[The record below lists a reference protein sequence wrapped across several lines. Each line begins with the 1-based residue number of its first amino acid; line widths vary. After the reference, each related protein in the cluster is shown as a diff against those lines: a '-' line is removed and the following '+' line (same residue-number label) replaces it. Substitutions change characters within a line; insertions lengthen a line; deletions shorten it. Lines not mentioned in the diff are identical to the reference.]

1 MKKAL
6 VLGGGGTKGIYEC
19 GAVRALR
26 ELGKDDWDIITGTS
40 AGALN
45 GVLLVQGDFDAL
57 ENLYDNLKREQFVKG
72 YLPEHISLTGL
83 LKDRKQL
90 LPALSVY
97 LKNEG
102 VDISPFKELLGK
114 CYDPERFFAS
124 DIDFGCVAAVR
135 TSNTPVYVTKEMMRE
150 NGLDWLVASASAYPV
165 FPTQSIDSIEY
176 VDGGYADNCPIDFA
190 LRLGAEEVTAIETHS
205 KPLHSGYIG
214 RKGITIIHP
223 SDELYGMFDFDHDKM
238 QQAKKKGYL
247 DTMKAYGIY
256 AGLKY
261 AFKPFGLPAGY
272 AGWYRR
278 VMLLEAQSRAEGGR
292 WTSETPV
299 MDALVESSG
308 CRFLDYTQMFFASV
322 DVLMTIAGMEEEK
335 VWGWEEASRELRE
348 YFAGASIETTGAF
361 DKVRPLIGKTERV
374 THFLKE
380 LRGGTEE
387 GEEETSKVG
396 QYPFMEALAEFLRS
410 VIG

>member
-19 GAVRALR
+19 GAVLALR

-45 GVLLVQGDFDAL
+45 GVLLVQGDFEKL
-57 ENLYDNLKREQFVKG
+57 ETLYDNLKREQFIKG
-72 YLPEHISLTGL
+72 YIPDHLTLSGL
-83 LKDRKQL
+83 LRDRRQII
-90 LPALSVY
+90 PALSGY

-102 VDISPFKELLGK
+102 VDITPFKELLAQ

-135 TSNTPVYVTKEMMRE
+135 SSNQPVYVTKEMMRE
-150 NGLDWLVASASAYPV
+150 NGAEWLVASASAYPV
-165 FPTQSIDSIEY
+165 FPVQNIDSVEY

-190 LRLGAEEVTAIETHS
+190 LRLGADEVTAVETHS
-205 KPLHSGYIG
+205 KPLHSGYVG

-223 SDELYGMFDFDHDKM
+223 SDELYGMFEFDHEKM
-238 QQAKKKGYL
+238 QSAKKKGYL

-256 AGLKY
+256 AGIKY
-261 AFKPFGLPAGY
+261 AFKPFGLPEGY

-278 VMLLEAQSRAEGGR
+278 VMLLEAESRMAGGR
-292 WTSETPV
+292 WASETPV
-299 MDALVESSG
+299 MDALLESSG
-308 CRFLDYTQMFFASV
+308 YRSLDYTQMFFAV
-322 DVLMTIAGMEEEK
+322 MDVLMTIAGLEEEK
-335 VWGWEEASRELRE
+335 IWSYAEASEALRW
-348 YFAGASIETTGAF
+348 YFAGATIETTGAF

-374 THFLKE
+374 THFLRY
-380 LRGGTEE
+380 LRGGNEE
-387 GEEETSKVG
+387 GQEENSRIE
-396 QYPFMEALAEFLRS
+396 QYPFMEALADFIHN